1 MAQQTKKARS
11 EAAKKAAATRKRNAR
26 KAEQARNEQPTV
38 AETPEQ
44 EQELVED
51 KHVNRVKEHAED
63 KQIGKDEDVKA
74 TKERKK
80 AGHEA
85 DDDRRSVDKFENNNP
100 EVGGDAEHPEADER
114 MVDAARAQDTSGQ
127 TDARTLSGER
137 ITRQSTRGGKSR
149 KEPKRATRRASRKTP
164 TRKAAKGDVSQEVAV
179 GGRFAP
185 GTEVLVYRG
194 IDVELERSRNREPR
208 ANPLSTAKVGKDG
221 SLEISVPKKDQY
233 VLAGNV
239 GSDKEP
245 QWRYLSVA
253 VK

>member
-1 MAQQTKKARS
+1 MAQTKQARS

-26 KAEQARNEQPTV
+26 KAERARNEEPAL

-51 KHVNRVKEHAED
+51 KQVNRVKEHAED
-63 KQIGKDEDVKA
+63 KDIGKDEDVKA

-85 DDDRRSVDKFENNNP
+85 DDDRRTVDKFENNNP

-114 MVDAARAQDTSGQ
+114 MVDAARAQDTSGE
-127 TDARTLSGER
+127 TDARTLSGDR

-149 KEPKRATRRASRKTP
+149 KEPKRAERRASHKKV

-179 GGRFAP
+179 GGRFSP
-185 GTEVLVYRG
+185 GTEVLVYRSV
-194 IDVELERSRNREPR
+194 DVELERGRNREPVQ
-208 ANPLSTAKVGKDG
+208 NPLSSAKVGKDG
-221 SLEISVPKKDQY
+221 TLEISVPKKGQY
-233 VLAGNV
+233 SLAGNV
-239 GSDKEP
+239 GTDKEP
-245 QWRYLSVA
+245 SWRYLSVA